1 MNKPTDDNMNFEID
15 EIQILCYSNG
25 LFKKPFFEG
34 KNNKKNI
41 ILNVVLLNVLRVL
54 FFPSDCS
61 IT

>member
-1 MNKPTDDNMNFEID
+1 MNFEID
-15 EIQILCYSNG
+15 EIQILCYSNGTNG

-54 FFPSDCS
+54 FFPSDYS